1 MDDRRPPSQQDG
13 TLIRLE
19 QVGKIYTSGSLEVHA
34 LQDMDLSIQR
44 GEFVAII
51 GQSGSGKTT
60 LLDVLGCLSR
70 PTSGTYWFNG
80 RAVDSLNET
89 ELASIRNREMGFIF
103 QSFHLLPR
111 KTALLNVELPLQYAA
126 VPAGKRRRRALH
138 LLRLVGLEDR
148 IAHLPNQLSGGQQ
161 QRVAIARA
169 LANRPALLLADEP
182 TGSLDSQ
189 SGRDI
194 LNLLHRLNQTGQT
207 VLLVTHARE
216 LAEVANRLVMLRDG
230 KVISDEEIAPS
241 DAVAED
247 QQALAAAPYEKEAR

>member
-1 MDDRRPPSQQDG
+1 MK
-13 TLIRLE
+13 LKH
-19 QVGKIYTSGSLEVHA
+19 V
-34 LQDMDLSIQR
+34 DLSIQH

-70 PTSGTYWFNG
+70 PTSGTYLFNG
-80 RAVDSLNET
+80 RSVGSLSEA
-89 ELASIRNREMGFIF
+89 ELASIRNRQMGFIF

-111 KTALLNVELPLQYAA
+111 KTALMNVELPLQYAG
-126 VPAGKRRRRALH
+126 VPADERRRRALK

-148 IAHLPNQLSGGQQ
+148 VAHLPSQLSGGQQ

-182 TGSLDSQ
+182 TGSLDSH
-189 SGRDI
+189 SGQEI
-194 LNLLHRLNQTGQT
+194 LNLLRRLNKTGQT

-216 LAEVANRLVMLRDG
+216 LAEIANRLVMLRDG
-230 KVISDEEIAPS
+230 QVIGDEQIIAS
-241 DAVAED
+241 GVVAD
-247 QQALAAAPYEKEAR
+247 SQRAMAASPYEEKP

>member
-1 MDDRRPPSQQDG
+1 MDDRRPPSQEDG
-13 TLIRLE
+13 ILIRLQ
-19 QVGKIYTSGSLEVHA
+19 QVGKTYKSGALEVDA
-34 LQDMDLSIQR
+34 LKHVDLSIHQ

-80 RAVDSLNET
+80 RSVGSLSEA
-89 ELASIRNREMGFIF
+89 ELASVRNRQVGFIF

-111 KTALLNVELPLQYAA
+111 KTALLNVELPLQYAE
-126 VPAGKRRRRALH
+126 VPAGERRRRALK

-148 IAHLPNQLSGGQQ
+148 VAHLPNQLSGGQQ

-189 SGRDI
+189 SGQEI
-194 LNLLHRLNQTGQT
+194 LNLLRRLNQTGQT
-207 VLLVTHARE
+207 VLLVTHAPE
-216 LAEVANRLVMLRDG
+216 LAAIAKRLVMLRDG
-230 KVISDEEIAPS
+230 QLVSDEEIVHS
-241 DAVAED
+241 RETAVD
-247 QQALAAAPYEKEAR
+247 PQAIAAGPYEEEA